1 MPGSGRQS
9 PRTVETSVVVVL
21 TGGWSCGARL
31 GVGQAGACPRLLP
44 EGSQRLGG
52 PGRAEGA
59 SRVARCQAPWR
70 PEGRPRILRGLH
82 TRPAA
87 AQPSPLSFGPC
98 PAGRLVVTRPVGGG
112 GRARSRTGSA
122 SRQR

>member
-21 TGGWSCGARL
+21 TGGWSCGARV
-31 GVGQAGACPRLLP
+31 GVGQAGAWPRLLP

-59 SRVARCQAPWR
+59 SRAARCQAPWR
-70 PEGRPRILRGLH
+70 PEGRPRILRGH
-82 TRPAA
+82 HKTSGGAA
-87 AQPSPLSFGPC
+87 VSVVIRSPLG
-98 PAGRLVVTRPVGGG
+98 GPVGGHAACRR
-112 GRARSRTGSA
+112 GRARSWLTGGGTA
-122 SRQR
+122 PAG